1 MGVHLKIHK
10 RKEERKTVCSF
21 MVNKSKRSEGTGTLM
36 ALSFFEN
43 MFADVV
49 HALHRKNV
57 TATFIL
63 SGGDGWEVS
72 QD

>member
-1 MGVHLKIHK
+1 
-10 RKEERKTVCSF
+10 
-21 MVNKSKRSEGTGTLM
+21 M

-49 HALHRKNV
+49 HALHRKYV

-72 QD
+72 QDWQEWKQD

>member
-10 RKEERKTVCSF
+10 RKERKTVCSF
-21 MVNKSKRSEGTGTLM
+21 MVNESKRSEGTETLM

-43 MFADVV
+43 TFADVV

-63 SGGDGWEVS
+63 SGGDRWEVS